1 MVDQLIA
8 LMGHSIESEEVKKL
22 LVDWNVIYPRKV
34 FCTAENP
41 ILKDKIEKHCVRLYF
56 GIAGESP
63 FLTRIPT
70 GWEGG
75 FIAQLVRIEFTPK
88 RTYFIPFDI
97 TYAMTQEE
105 LTRALG
111 EPIVTQEDEVTITTW
126 RRPYTEQHELIVKET
141 VKGEAAPV
149 RAIHLAFVEA

>member
-34 FCTAENP
+34 FCTEENP

-56 GIAGESP
+56 GIAGASP

-75 FIAQLVRIEFTPK
+75 YIAQLVRIEFTTK
-88 RTYFIPFDI
+88 RTYFITFDI
-97 TYAMTQEE
+97 TTCFSSAFFNNK
-105 LTRALG
+105 RAKTAD
-111 EPIVTQEDEVTITTW
+111 IHVFAVAHSVTDFAEK
-126 RRPYTEQHELIVKET
+126 LFKCN
-141 VKGEAAPV
+141 
-149 RAIHLAFVEA
+149 

>member
-1 MVDQLIA
+1 M
-8 LMGHSIESEEVKKL
+8 
-22 LVDWNVIYPRKV
+22 
-34 FCTAENP
+34 
-41 ILKDKIEKHCVRLYF
+41 RLYF
-56 GIAGESP
+56 GIAGASP

-75 FIAQLVRIEFTPK
+75 YIAQLVRIEFTPK

-97 TYAMTQEE
+97 TYAMTAEE
-105 LTRALG
+105 LTRVLG